1 MLKNGHGC
9 ANSVNRRK
17 VYAGSN
23 QLFANAATGQHHTI
37 RPKHGT
43 LPDVAL
49 VNATSARNEDL
60 VLYGARR
67 KKRTPLL
74 RLQAAI
80 HPGSRID

>member
-1 MLKNGHGC
+1 MLKDGHGC

-37 RPKHGT
+37 RHKHGT

-49 VNATSARNEDL
+49 VNATYARNEEH
-60 VLYGARR
+60 VLNGARR
-67 KKRTPLL
+67 KKGAPLL
-74 RLQAAI
+74 RLQTTI
-80 HPGSRID
+80 YPGGRID